1 MRFIILFQFIAE
13 TESQLRKL
21 YYGSITLPDN
31 YCQCV
36 FLDTSCTC
44 RTNKQ
49 VSCVYSWDE
58 MAKYDLPASIDFVLN
73 HTTGYKDLHYIGHS
87 QGTLIGFIHL
97 SLNPT
102 YKKVS

>member
-1 MRFIILFQFIAE
+1 M
-13 TESQLRKL
+13 
-21 YYGSITLPDN
+21 DN
-31 YCQCV
+31 FPV
-36 FLDTSCTC
+36 F
-44 RTNKQ
+44 
-49 VSCVYSWDE
+49 SWDE

-73 HTTGYKDLHYIGHS
+73 HTTGYEDLHYIGHS